1 MEWFGTVCAVV
12 GAGTISYMV
21 MALVERLERRK

>member
-1 MEWFGTVCAVV
+1 MEWIGTVCAVI

-21 MALVERLERRK
+21 MALVERLGK

>member
-21 MALVERLERRK
+21 MALVERLGK